1 MVLNSIQIEKLA
13 RVSCF
18 DENDNC
24 ILEVI
29 DNFNSIKNRINSI
42 YNLTINEDKIK
53 EWIINDK

>member
-18 DENDNC
+18 DEKDNC

-53 EWIINDK
+53 EWLINDK